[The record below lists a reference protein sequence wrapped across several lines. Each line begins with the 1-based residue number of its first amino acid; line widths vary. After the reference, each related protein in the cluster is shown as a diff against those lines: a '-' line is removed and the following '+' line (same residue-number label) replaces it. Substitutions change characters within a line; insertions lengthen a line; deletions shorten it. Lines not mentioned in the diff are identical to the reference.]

1 MVRVVEEPIEVRV
14 GDVSP
19 EQFLWRGRLYRVM
32 EVVDHWEERCA
43 WWRGADRPLA
53 QVPLTRQVWRVSA
66 QRGRS
71 STPGVYDLGVDASDE
86 ATPGGGAPGWL
97 LLRTQD

>member
-1 MVRVVEEPIEVRV
+1 M
-14 GDVSP
+14 
-19 EQFLWRGRLYRVM
+19 M

>member
-1 MVRVVEEPIEVRV
+1 MRAAPVAPPEPRL
-14 GDVSP
+14 P
-19 EQFLWRGRLYRVM
+19 ELRAVLPEAGLVLALRPDPACWDGRFANN
-32 EVVDHWEERCA
+32 A
-43 WWRGADRPLA
+43 WLQECPK
-53 QVPLTRQVWRVSA
+53 PLTRQVWRVSA

-86 ATPGGGAPGWL
+86 ATPDGGAPGWL